1 MTVTPAMMPNIRYA
15 DAPAAIDFLCTGF
28 GFEKHSVFADEEDPS
43 IIHHAQLLYGGQ
55 MLMVSTAMDSEWT
68 QIASMK
74 TVAEAGGNTQ
84 TLYLVVPDVV
94 AHCERAR
101 AAGATIIQ
109 EPEAKDYGGSSYGAL
124 DPEGNAWSFG
134 DYDPFAD

>member
-1 MTVTPAMMPNIRYA
+1 MTVTPAMMSNIRYK
-15 DAPAAIDFLCTGF
+15 DALAAIDFLCTGF
-28 GFEKHSVFADEEDPS
+28 GFEKHAVFTDEDDPS
-43 IIHHAQLLYGGQ
+43 IVHHAQLLYAGQ
-55 MLMVSTAMDSEWT
+55 MLMVATAMDGEWT
-68 QIASMK
+68 DVASMK

-84 TLYLVVPDVV
+84 TIYLVVPDVA

-101 AAGATIIQ
+101 AAGATIIM
-109 EPEAKDYGGSSYGAL
+109 EPEAKDYGGSTYGAL